1 MNVSLCRILFGVVM
15 LAGAAAAEVAAQ
27 EPAPSVAVTGA
38 VARPLTLSVADLAAL
53 PRASVTTSSGGIET
67 RWEGVWLH
75 EVLRA
80 AGVPLGAEM
89 RGPMLATYVMAE
101 ASDGYRVLYSVGE
114 IDPEF
119 HDNQILLADS
129 ANGQPLFGDDGN
141 FRIVSPLD
149 GRGARSIRMLTR
161 LEVGR
166 VEE

>member
-1 MNVSLCRILFGVVM
+1 MNAFLFRIVLG
-15 LAGAAAAEVAAQ
+15 LAVLAVPATAAIAQ
-27 EPAPSVAVTGA
+27 EPTPTVAVTGE
-38 VARPLTLSVADLAAL
+38 VARPLTLTAADLAVL
-53 PRASVTTSSGGIET
+53 PRASVTTTSGGIET

-80 AGVPLGAEM
+80 AGVPLGPEM
-89 RGPMLATYVMAE
+89 RGPVLATYVLAE

-114 IDPEF
+114 IDPAF

-141 FRIVSPLD
+141 FRLVSPLD

-161 LEVGR
+161 LDVGR
-166 VEE
+166 VGG